1 MACPGPTISP
11 IPAKRPEAV
20 VLRVALIGSGA
31 IGSRV
36 AELLDAGTAPGVEL
50 TGVVPRVDADARFS
64 FDHALERADVVV
76 ECAGVA
82 AVAEFGPR
90 IIFSGKDLL
99 VTSIGA
105 LCDPSLRTTLLDGGP
120 GRTLLTTGALGGL
133 DAISAACA
141 GGTIHRITVES
152 RKLPAALIQPWMDG
166 ETKDR
171 ILAATEPVEL
181 LRGGPSE
188 LIKAFPK
195 STNVVSALALAAGNW
210 EVVEAV
216 LIADPAAMQTSH
228 HVMARTSLGTFEMRV
243 TNEASP
249 GNPASSALVP
259 HAVVRGLRTLA
270 NASGS
275 FI

>member
-1 MACPGPTISP
+1 M
-11 IPAKRPEAV
+11 
-20 VLRVALIGSGA
+20 VLKVALIGSGA

-36 AELLDAGTAPGVEL
+36 AELLDAGAAPGVEL
-50 TGVVPRVDADARFS
+50 TGVVPHGDAGTGFS
-64 FDHALERADVVV
+64 FDEALDIADVVV

-90 IIFSGKDLL
+90 IVSAGKDLL

-105 LCDPSLRTTLLDGGP
+105 LCDDSLRQTLLDDGP

-133 DAISAACA
+133 DAITAACA
-141 GGTIHRITVES
+141 GGTIHSITMES
-152 RKLPAALIQPWMDG
+152 RKLPAALIQSWMDG

-171 ILAATEPVEL
+171 ILASTQPVEL
-181 LRGGPSE
+181 LRGGPADF
-188 LIKAFPK
+188 IKAFPK
-195 STNVVSALALAAGNW
+195 STNVVSALALAAGTW
-210 EVVEAV
+210 DVVEAV
-216 LIADPAAMQTSH
+216 LIADPAAKQTSH
-228 HVMARTSLGTFEMRV
+228 HVVAETSLGTFNIRV
-243 TNEASP
+243 TNEASR

-270 NASGS
+270 NANGS

>member
-1 MACPGPTISP
+1 MT
-11 IPAKRPEAV
+11 
-20 VLRVALIGSGA
+20 LTVALIGSGA
-31 IGSRV
+31 IGSRIV
-36 AELLDAGTAPGVEL
+36 ELLDAGTVPGARL
-50 TGVVPRVDADARFS
+50 AGVVPHGKAGAGFS
-64 FDHALERADVVV
+64 FDDALEVADVVV

-90 IIFSGKDLL
+90 TVAAGTDLL

-105 LCDPSLRTTLLDGGP
+105 LCDQSLRTKLLDDGP
-120 GRTLLTTGALGGL
+120 GRTFLTTGALGGL
-133 DAISAACA
+133 DAITAASA
-141 GGTIHRITVES
+141 GGTIHRITLES
-152 RKLPAALIQPWMDG
+152 RKLPAALVQPWMDG
-166 ETKDR
+166 ETKER
-171 ILAATEPVEL
+171 LLAATRPVEL
-181 LRGGPSE
+181 LRGGPAD

-210 EVVEAV
+210 DVVEAV
-216 LIADPAAMQTSH
+216 LIADPGAGQTSH
-228 HVMARTSLGTFEMRV
+228 HVVAETSLGTFDLCV

-259 HAVVRGLRTLA
+259 HAVVRGLKSLA

>member
-1 MACPGPTISP
+1 M
-11 IPAKRPEAV
+11 
-20 VLRVALIGSGA
+20 VLKVALIGSGA

-36 AELLDAGTAPGVEL
+36 AELLDAGTAPGIEL
-50 TGVVPRVDADARFS
+50 AGVVPHGKPRTGFS
-64 FDHALERADVVV
+64 FEEAMDVADVVV

-90 IIFSGKDLL
+90 SISAGKDFL

-105 LCDPSLRTTLLDGGP
+105 LCEASLRKTLLDDGP
-120 GRTLLTTGALGGL
+120 GRTFLTTGALGGL
-133 DAISAACA
+133 DAITAASA
-141 GGTIHRITVES
+141 GGTIYRITVES

-166 ETKDR
+166 ETKES
-171 ILAATEPVEL
+171 LLEATGPVEL
-181 LRGGPSE
+181 LRGGPAE

-195 STNVVSALALAAGNW
+195 STNVVSALALAAGDW
-210 EVVEAV
+210 DVVEAV
-216 LIADPAAMQTSH
+216 LIADPAAKQTTH
-228 HVMARTSLGTFEMRV
+228 HVLAETSLGLFDSRV
-243 TNEASP
+243 TNQASR

-270 NASGS
+270 NANGS

>member
-1 MACPGPTISP
+1 M
-11 IPAKRPEAV
+11 
-20 VLRVALIGSGA
+20 VLTVALIGSGA

-36 AELLDAGTAPGVEL
+36 VELLDAGAAPGVKL
-50 TGVVPRVDADARFS
+50 AGVVPHGDAGAGFGIDE
-64 FDHALERADVVV
+64 ALDVADVVV

-82 AVAEFGPR
+82 AVAEFGPGIVR
-90 IIFSGKDLL
+90 SGKDLL

-105 LCDPSLRTTLLDGGP
+105 LCDPGLRAALLDTGP
-120 GRTLLTTGALGGL
+120 GRTFLTTGALGGL
-133 DAISAACA
+133 DAITAAGA

-166 ETKDR
+166 ETKER
-171 ILAATEPVEL
+171 ILAATRPVEL
-181 LRGGPSE
+181 LRGGPAE

-195 STNVVSALALAAGNW
+195 STNIVSALALAAGSW
-210 EVVEAV
+210 DAVEAV
-216 LIADPAAMQTSH
+216 LIADPAATLTSH
-228 HVMARTSLGTFEMRV
+228 HVVAQTSLGTFDVRV
-243 TNEASP
+243 TNQASP

-270 NASGS
+270 NGSGS

>member
-1 MACPGPTISP
+1 M
-11 IPAKRPEAV
+11 
-20 VLRVALIGSGA
+20 VLKVALIGSGA

-36 AELLDAGTAPGVEL
+36 AVLLDAGTAPDVEL
-50 TGVVPRVDADARFS
+50 TGVVPHGDAGEGFS
-64 FDHALERADVVV
+64 FEEAMDIADVVV

-90 IIFSGKDLL
+90 IVSAGKDLL

-105 LCDPSLRTTLLDGGP
+105 LCDASLRKALLDDGP
-120 GRTLLTTGALGGL
+120 GRTFLTTGALGGL
-133 DAISAACA
+133 DAITAACA
-141 GGTIHRITVES
+141 GGTIHRVTVES

-166 ETKDR
+166 DTRDA
-171 ILAATEPVEL
+171 ILTATHPVEL
-181 LRGGPSE
+181 LRGGPAE

-195 STNVVSALALAAGNW
+195 STNVVSALALAAGSW
-210 EVVEAV
+210 DVVEAV
-216 LIADPAAMQTSH
+216 LIADPAAKKTSH
-228 HVMARTSLGTFEMRV
+228 HVVAETSLGTFDICV

-270 NASGS
+270 NANGS

>member
-1 MACPGPTISP
+1 MT
-11 IPAKRPEAV
+11 
-20 VLRVALIGSGA
+20 LTVALIGSGA
-31 IGSRV
+31 IGSRIV
-36 AELLDAGTAPGVEL
+36 ELLDAGTVPGARL
-50 TGVVPRVDADARFS
+50 AGVVPHGKAGAGFS
-64 FDHALERADVVV
+64 FDDALEVADVVV

-90 IIFSGKDLL
+90 TVAAGTDLL

-105 LCDPSLRTTLLDGGP
+105 L
-120 GRTLLTTGALGGL
+120 GGL
-133 DAISAACA
+133 DAITAASA
-141 GGTIHRITVES
+141 GGTIHRITLES
-152 RKLPAALIQPWMDG
+152 RKLPAALVQPWMDG
-166 ETKDR
+166 ETKER
-171 ILAATEPVEL
+171 LLAATRPVEL
-181 LRGGPSE
+181 LRGGPAD

-210 EVVEAV
+210 DVVEAV
-216 LIADPAAMQTSH
+216 LIADPGAGQTAH
-228 HVMARTSLGTFEMRV
+228 HVVAETSLGTFDICV

-259 HAVVRGLRTLA
+259 HAVVRGLKSLA

>member
-1 MACPGPTISP
+1 MIL
-11 IPAKRPEAV
+11 K
-20 VLRVALIGSGA
+20 VALIGSGA

-50 TGVVPRVDADARFS
+50 AGVVPHGDAGTGFS
-64 FDHALERADVVV
+64 FEEALDIADVVV
-76 ECAGVA
+76 ECAGIGS
-82 AVAEFGPR
+82 VAEFGPR
-90 IIFSGKDLL
+90 IVSAGKDLL

-105 LCDPSLRTTLLDGGP
+105 LCDASLRKALLDDGP

-133 DAISAACA
+133 DAITAACA

-171 ILAATEPVEL
+171 VLTATHPVEL
-181 LRGGPSE
+181 LRGGPAD

-210 EVVEAV
+210 GVVEAV
-216 LIADPAAMQTSH
+216 LIADPAAEQTSH
-228 HVMARTSLGTFEMRV
+228 HVMAETSLGTFDVRV
-243 TNEASP
+243 TNEASRS
-249 GNPASSALVP
+249 NPASSALVP

>member
-1 MACPGPTISP
+1 MAL
-11 IPAKRPEAV
+11 K
-20 VLRVALIGSGA
+20 VALIGSGA

-36 AELLDAGTAPGVEL
+36 AELLDAGAAPGAEL
-50 TGVVPRVDADARFS
+50 TGVVPRGDTRTGFS
-64 FDHALERADVVV
+64 FEAALDLADVVV

-82 AVAEFGPR
+82 AVEEFGPR
-90 IIFSGKDLL
+90 LIAAGKDLL

-105 LCDPSLRTTLLDGGP
+105 LCDASLRKALLEDGP
-120 GRTLLTTGALGGL
+120 GRTFLTTGALGGL
-133 DAISAACA
+133 DAITAAGA
-141 GGTIHRITVES
+141 GGTISRITVES

-166 ETKDR
+166 QTRAD
-171 ILAATEPVEL
+171 LLSATHAVEL

-188 LIKAFPK
+188 LIRAFPK

-210 EVVEAV
+210 DVVQAV
-216 LIADPAAMQTSH
+216 LIADPAAKQTSH
-228 HVMARTSLGTFEMRV
+228 HVRAETSLGTFDIRV
-243 TNEASP
+243 SNEASP

-259 HAVVRGLRTLA
+259 HAVVRGLKTLA

>member
-1 MACPGPTISP
+1 MALT
-11 IPAKRPEAV
+11 
-20 VLRVALIGSGA
+20 VALIGSGA
-31 IGSRV
+31 IGSRI
-36 AELLDAGTAPGVEL
+36 AQLLDAGTAPGVQL
-50 TGVVPRVDADARFS
+50 AGVVPHGDARTGFS
-64 FDHALERADVVV
+64 FDDAVGVADVVV

-90 IIFSGKDLL
+90 TVNAGRDLL

-105 LCDPSLRTTLLDGGP
+105 LCDSSLRDTLLDGGP
-120 GRTLLTTGALGGL
+120 GRTFLTTGALGGL
-133 DAISAACA
+133 DAITAACA
-141 GGTIHRITVES
+141 GGSIHRITVES
-152 RKLPAALIQPWMDG
+152 RKLPATLLQPWMDG
-166 ETKDR
+166 ETKAAL
-171 ILAATEPVEL
+171 LAATQPVEL
-181 LRGGPSE
+181 LRGGPAE
-188 LIKAFPK
+188 LIRAFPK

-216 LIADPAAMQTSH
+216 LIADPAAKHTTH
-228 HVMARTSLGTFEMRV
+228 HVVAETSLGTFDIRV

-259 HAVVRGLRTLA
+259 HAVVRGLKTLA